1 MHINHPNSTE
11 HAFSQGKEAKDQR
24 YVSSQ
29 PGTYAG
35 NKRNLTTDELAAQL
49 GLNPQSIRKRY
60 SQTGSYFQ
68 LRPIKL
74 ANRRLLWPANA
85 LEHLSIRE

>member
-1 MHINHPNSTE
+1 MYANHPHTTE
-11 HAFSQGKEAKDQR
+11 QAIPKGKSRKDKR
-24 YVSSQ
+24 YVSIV

-49 GLNPQSIRKRY
+49 GLNPQSIRRRY

-74 ANRRLLWPANA
+74 PNRRLLWPANA
-85 LEHLSIRE
+85 LEQLSRSE